1 MSAHLS
7 PQELR
12 RKWKAANTEPADS
25 PQRVEAYRELAECCP
40 AFVPNLL
47 ALGRTLARQE
57 TTRAEAEGALRTA
70 AEVSSS
76 APEPLIELGHFL
88 GTVQGNAVEAERAFA
103 SAASAALELLE
114 EAWAGWIRALGEQ
127 GQLDAALEVEER
139 ARATFPGSVRITQ
152 AVESARRAASR

>member
-1 MSAHLS
+1 MHLS

-12 RKWKAANTEPADS
+12 RRWKAANAEPSDS
-25 PQRVEAYRELAECCP
+25 PARAEAYRELAERCP

-57 TTRAEAEGALRTA
+57 ATRAEAEQALRTA
-70 AEVSSS
+70 AEVSSG

-88 GTVQGNAVEAERAFA
+88 GTVRGSPVEAERAFA
-103 SAASAALELLE
+103 SAASAALGLLE
-114 EAWAGWIRALGEQ
+114 EAWAGWIQALGAQ

-139 ARATFPGSVRITQ
+139 ARATFPDSLRITQ
-152 AVESARRAASR
+152 AVEAARRGASR